1 MPLGREQPQ
10 SRTIEIMRIHLAYS
24 DEPLIAGQD
33 AYAACEVAISKAQ
46 FPFIFDLKFEDSA
59 NLNSLR
65 ICAKCYALVNKT
77 SRYLYG
83 VVNGQE
89 AMTLEAENEQM

>member
-1 MPLGREQPQ
+1 
-10 SRTIEIMRIHLAYS
+10 MRIHLAYS

-46 FPFIFDLKFEDSA
+46 FPFIFDLEFEDAA

-65 ICAKCYALVNKT
+65 ICGKCYAIKFQAEPGKK
-77 SRYLYG
+77 YMLYG
-83 VVNGQE
+83 LVNGQE
-89 AMTLEAENEQM
+89 AMTEVGE